1 MIKLKTDKHEYAY
14 FLYAITK
21 SFFKDAPIVPPD
33 KASHNML
40 PDDEGENEDLIECFF
55 DDESLFKLTVKS
67 GNILPESEDRE
78 WEIDASLDEEERK
91 YARLGF
97 VYDFLCE
104 YTGIKLPWGNL
115 TGIRPTKLY
124 LNKLIELQMEKDGN
138 DYPFDED
145 TVTVTKK
152 YMADNFRVS
161 EEKGE
166 LAISIAEREQG
177 LMKSLHSDDGY
188 SLYIGIPFCP
198 STCLYCSFTS
208 YPIFK
213 YRKIV
218 PEYLEC
224 LKKEMAEAVKL
235 MDGKILDTIYIGGG
249 TPTSLSAEELDVLL
263 SAVTE
268 IMPLDHLKEFTVEA
282 GRPDSITIDKLKVM
296 KKYPVNRISVNP
308 QTMNDKTLQAI
319 GRAHTVAQYVD
330 AFKLAR
336 EEGFDNINTDIIL
349 GLKGED
355 VSDVE
360 YTLNRLKE
368 LNPDSLTVHS
378 LAIKRASRL
387 KLEMDLNGT
396 DDFRNEFDFE
406 KAMGLASKAAS
417 DMGMNPYYLYRQ
429 KDMGGNLENTGFA
442 RDGKYGLYNIL
453 MMEEVQSI
461 YAVGAGT
468 VTKRVYGNG
477 RIERCDAVKDV
488 KMYIDNIE
496 DMIDRKRKLFAD

>member
-21 SFFKDAPIVPPD
+21 SFFKDAEIVPPD
-33 KASHNML
+33 KAVYNML
-40 PDDEGENEDLIECFF
+40 PDDEGEKEDLIECIFG
-55 DDESLFKLTVKS
+55 DETLFKVTVSK
-67 GNILPESEDRE
+67 GRILGESR
-78 WEIDASLDEEERK
+78 AVSLPVTKGLDGESAK
-91 YARLGF
+91 YEKLGF
-97 VYDFLCE
+97 VYDFLSE
-104 YTGIKLPWGNL
+104 YTGVSLPWGSL

-124 LNKLIELQMEKDGN
+124 LSKLIGLQNEKNGTDH
-138 DYPFDED
+138 PFDD
-145 TVTVTKK
+145 DIKAVTKK
-152 YMADNFRVS
+152 YMADTFRVS

-296 KKYPVNRISVNP
+296 KKNPVNRISVNP

-442 RDGKYGLYNIL
+442 REGKYGLYNIL

-488 KMYIDNIE
+488 KMYVDNIE